1 MINSC
6 SCCHLQNKSAP
17 HSPINT
23 LYLSCLT
30 LFHFMQWILLDLA
43 NSMLI
48 QTLIHINRIIIL
60 VSIIHDPFSCHN
72 SSMPYLQRGREGWGK
87 ENEKKIRRKL
97 LNVKASP
104 FSPTTSPLSLSII
117 QLSLQIFAM
126 WFFSMAFGYGIKQV
140 NWWFLPVNATPES
153 LKCIDAVPARSLIH
167 HTNHQWIGTT
177 AHRQYKRNF
186 AYIQFFGYGSK
197 ASKCFTTIIS
207 TNSWLMNSS
216 QVNSKATS
224 NCNTTCSMSNFLQNQ
239 SCTCYVGLCDS
250 M

>member
-1 MINSC
+1 
-6 SCCHLQNKSAP
+6 
-17 HSPINT
+17 
-23 LYLSCLT
+23 
-30 LFHFMQWILLDLA
+30 
-43 NSMLI
+43 MLI
-48 QTLIHINRIIIL
+48 QTWFTSIGLLIL
-60 VSIIHDPFSCHN
+60 LA
-72 SSMPYLQRGREGWGK
+72 SSMHHFAAITHQCLICRVEGRGGGRK
-87 ENEKKIRRKL
+87 MKKKRTEKATKCKSFPL
-97 LNVKASP
+97 LTYHFPTKP
-104 FSPTTSPLSLSII
+104 FHHSIV
-117 QLSLQIFAM
+117 SLQIFAM

-186 AYIQFFGYGSK
+186 AYIQFFGYDSK

>member
-104 FSPTTSPLSLSII
+104 FSPSTSPLSLSII
-117 QLSLQIFAM
+117 QLCHSKFFLCGSFLWLLGMESNRLTDDSCQWMLLQ
-126 WFFSMAFGYGIKQV
+126 S
-140 NWWFLPVNATPES
+140 
-153 LKCIDAVPARSLIH
+153 H
-167 HTNHQWIGTT
+167 
-177 AHRQYKRNF
+177 
-186 AYIQFFGYGSK
+186 
-197 ASKCFTTIIS
+197 
-207 TNSWLMNSS
+207 
-216 QVNSKATS
+216 
-224 NCNTTCSMSNFLQNQ
+224 
-239 SCTCYVGLCDS
+239 
-250 M
+250 